1 MRPKKSLGQNFLN
14 DSNLLKKIVDVG
26 KISKEDTILEIGPGT
41 GNLTNELIK
50 KKPKNLFVVEKD
62 NSLSKFLHKRFGNQI
77 KIVNKD
83 ILTFYKNFNYE
94 MPIKVFGN
102 LPYNISTKILT
113 SFIKIENLNKKFKKF
128 IFVFQKEVADRI
140 IAEENSKNYGRLSIL
155 TSWKLSGQKILDI
168 DPKYFSPKPKVWSSI
183 ILLEP
188 KIKIEN
194 LKKTKN
200 LEHITNIFFN
210 QRRKMIRKPM
220 KQLFSNYQ
228 DVAENLS
235 LDLDLR
241 PQNVSIEK
249 YLEICKIYEV
259 LNLNLGSNF
268 LLHLHNLKKAVS
280 LVF

>member
-14 DSNLLKKIVDVG
+14 DPNLLKKIVDVG

-62 NSLSKFLHKRFGNQI
+62 NNLSKFLHKRFGNQI

-83 ILTFYKNFNYE
+83 ILTCYKDFNYE
-94 MPIKVFGN
+94 KPIKVFGN

-128 IFVFQKEVADRI
+128 IFIFQKEVADRI

-194 LKKTKN
+194 LKKIKN

-220 KQLFSNYQ
+220 KQLFSNYES
-228 DVAENLS
+228 VAKNLS

-241 PQNVSIEK
+241 PQNLSIEK
-249 YLEICKIYEV
+249 YLEICKIYE
-259 LNLNLGSNF
+259 N
-268 LLHLHNLKKAVS
+268 
-280 LVF
+280 